1 MPTAPENHEAHDYG
15 ERIRDRLPRRL
26 QEIRE
31 AAGFTKYG
39 LARESGVSREYIGK
53 IERGK
58 ANPTL
63 PVTAQLSHGLGM
75 KTEKIDTSIEKL
87 DVTVTKPGTLF
98 ALTPTI
104 RPKAAS
110 QEEALQKAGF
120 TKVGVPE
127 TQLFPGEINRVSLYR
142 KAVKAG

>member
-1 MPTAPENHEAHDYG
+1 MPEASRHHEAHDYA
-15 ERIRDRLPRRL
+15 ERIRERLPRRL

-75 KTEKIDTSIEKL
+75 
-87 DVTVTKPGTLF
+87 TLTQF
-98 ALTPTI
+98 SERLEDEDD
-104 RPKAAS
+104 
-110 QEEALQKAGF
+110 EE
-120 TKVGVPE
+120 
-127 TQLFPGEINRVSLYR
+127 
-142 KAVKAG
+142 